1 MHSPELQ
8 QSRFPTLLLIAF
20 VLATGSGSVY
30 ALGFYAGHWYVY
42 LLFSLLANA
51 LLAMGFRKKAI
62 FFDAFIGVFFWLGF
76 WLKLTLRIIFTKGQ
90 FSEAVGMFD
99 HSGSAFDHGLLVASC
114 GMLALILA
122 SLLRQH
128 YFHYADKHDSRIYQP
143 GLYAFYCKHRKTLW
157 LSYFSL
163 AAFIAFSNL
172 YFGIYQRGEVAQ
184 TILPFHMSGVYK
196 WLLLFGLSA
205 FAALMFKFEYVINQK
220 RTLSLALISLL
231 ESCLTNVSLLSRGM
245 ILNTSALFY
254 GLMTNLRLRGVRS
267 RIRFFG
273 VVACTFIVL
282 FVGSVLTVNY
292 LRSEGSILA
301 LMGAPSVHQES
312 GPALSTDRSISV
324 SLNMAPPLFVDRW
337 VGIEGVLAVSSHE
350 GLGWDLWR
358 QAWAERYTESSTSFY
373 DLNLITS
380 PYLTMDSTKN
390 HFISLPGIVAFC
402 FYPGSFL
409 FLFFAMLV
417 TGLAAGVVEFLVFRF
432 CGRNLIICSLFG
444 QIVAYRL
451 CSFGYVPN
459 QTYLLFGSIGLNI
472 VLIYLAEKFLSA
484 RTKNDPYLRMAK

>member
-1 MHSPELQ
+1 MHSPESR
-8 QSRFPTLLLIAF
+8 QSNFPTVLLIAF
-20 VLATGSGSVY
+20 ALATGSSSVY

-90 FSEAVGMFD
+90 FSEAVGTFD
-99 HSGSAFDHGLLVASC
+99 HSGAAFDRGLLVASC
-114 GMLALILA
+114 GMLGLILA
-122 SLLRQH
+122 SLLRQR
-128 YFHYADKHDSRIYQP
+128 YFHYADKHDGSIYQP
-143 GLYAFYCKHRKTLW
+143 GLYAFYCKHRKILW
-157 LSYFSL
+157 LGYFLL
-163 AAFIAFSNL
+163 AAFIGLSNL

-184 TILPFHMSGVYK
+184 TILPFHMSGIYK

-205 FAALMFKFEYVINQK
+205 FAALMFKFEYVVNQK

-254 GLMTNLRLRGVRS
+254 GLMVNLRFRGVRS
-267 RIRFFG
+267 RLQFFG
-273 VVACTFIVL
+273 VIACAFVVL

-301 LMGAPSVHQES
+301 LMGAPSVHQQGEA
-312 GPALSTDRSISV
+312 ALSTERSISV
-324 SLNMAPPLFVDRW
+324 SLDMAPPLFVDRW
-337 VGIEGVLAVSSHE
+337 VGIEGVLAVSSHDA
-350 GLGWDLWR
+350 LGWDLWR

-409 FLFFAMLV
+409 FLLFAVLV
-417 TGLAAGVVEFLVFRF
+417 TGLAAGAVEFLVFRF
-432 CGRNLIICSLFG
+432 CGRNLILCSLFG

-459 QTYLLFGSIGLNI
+459 QTYLLFGTIGLNI
-472 VLIYLAEKFLSA
+472 ILIYFAEKFLSS
-484 RTKNDPYLRMAK
+484 RSKNGHSLHLAK